1 MHDTVIVKESRELK
15 ITFVPDISIKQSTVH
30 KAVALF
36 EKKLK
41 KNIRAEIVIKK
52 EIPQKS
58 GLGGGS
64 SDAATVL
71 LLLNKMYGN
80 PLSLNEILSL
90 AAKIGADVP
99 FFIYGKRAKVEGIG
113 EIVTPLKSSIL
124 YGLIIFPEFKFS
136 TENAYSLADKIGN
149 WDKGTYTERLIK
161 ALELNEDIGNYLY
174 NYFEKVYRKFNPEFT
189 DFFNKIRLLSGKQFH
204 LTGSGSALFYI
215 AKDGEITEEL
225 YQKLTKEGFHIK
237 KIKTVV

>member
-1 MHDTVIVKESRELK
+1 MHDTVIVKESGELK
-15 ITFVPDISIKQSTVH
+15 ITFIPDISIKQSTVH

-36 EKKLK
+36 EGELK
-41 KNIRAEIVIKK
+41 KNIRVEIVIKK

-80 PLSLNEILSL
+80 PLSLNKILSL

-113 EIVTPLKSSIL
+113 KIVTPLKSSTL

-161 ALELNEDIGNYLY
+161 ALELNEDIENYLY

-189 DFFNKIRLLSGKQFH
+189 DCFNKIRLLSGKQFH
-204 LTGSGSALFYI
+204 LTGSGSALFYLI
-215 AKDGEITEEL
+215 KDKEITEEL
-225 YQKLTKEGFHIK
+225 YKKLTKKCFHIK
-237 KIKTVV
+237 KIKTIV